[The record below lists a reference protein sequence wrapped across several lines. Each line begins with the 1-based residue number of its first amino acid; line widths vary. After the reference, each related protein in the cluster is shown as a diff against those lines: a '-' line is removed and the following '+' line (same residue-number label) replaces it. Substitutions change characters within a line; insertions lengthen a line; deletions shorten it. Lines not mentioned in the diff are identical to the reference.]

1 MTYEIVA
8 LSTHRVERG
17 VEMGICGGMR
27 GECILQV
34 GKQFEHVLRPL
45 CLSLSFF
52 NLGLVEV
59 QEVHAGTGTAAT
71 AALTLP

>member
-1 MTYEIVA
+1 M
-8 LSTHRVERG
+8 
-17 VEMGICGGMR
+17 EMGIGGGMR
-27 GECILQV
+27 GECM
-34 GKQFEHVLRPL
+34 
-45 CLSLSFF
+45 LSISEGWADGAKPMCSLSLSLSICVFLSFF